1 MNSYLSI
8 HPDVQNARINNLPIV
23 ALESTI
29 ISHGMPYPENIK
41 MALRVEEIIRS
52 EGAVP
57 ATIAILNGQI
67 KVGLTHDELL
77 ELAQS
82 KDVLKVSKRDFGYTL
97 ANKKTGATTVSA
109 TMLIAEMAG
118 IKVFATGG
126 IGGVHRGAEKTFDIS
141 RDLEELANVN
151 VAVVCAGAKSIL
163 DLGLTLE
170 FLETKGVE
178 VLGYQTKEL
187 PAFYSRESG
196 FELDYQMDSPEDIAK
211 LIHAKW
217 SLGLTGGVVIANPIP
232 KKYSLDSKM
241 INSVID
247 QAIEDA
253 KVDGIKGKETT
264 PYLLSKVK
272 EITKG
277 DSLDANLELVF
288 NNAKLAAQIAKFYVM
303 I

>member
-1 MNSYLSI
+1 MSSYLSI
-8 HPDVQNARINNLPIV
+8 HPDVQNARNNNLPVV

-29 ISHGMPYPENIK
+29 ISHGMPYPENYK
-41 MALRVEEIIRS
+41 MALRVEKIIRS
-52 EGAVP
+52 QGAVP

-67 KVGLTHDELL
+67 KVGLTHEELL
-77 ELAQS
+77 ELAQA
-82 KDVLKVSKRDFGYTL
+82 KDVLKVSKKDFGYVISQ
-97 ANKKTGATTVSA
+97 KKTGATTVSA

-178 VLGYQTKEL
+178 VLGYQTKVL

-196 FELDYQMDSPEDIAK
+196 FNLDYQMNTPEDIAK

-217 SLGLTGGVVIANPIP
+217 SLGLSGGVVVANPIP
-232 KKYSLDSKM
+232 KKYSMDSQMIDNVVEQALLDAS
-241 INSVID
+241 NN
-247 QAIEDA
+247 
-253 KVDGIKGKETT
+253 GIKGKETT
-264 PYLLSKVK
+264 PYLLSKIK
-272 EITKG
+272 EITNG